1 MIKKNFAD
9 LRIGDKSIFEK
20 TITEADIFAFT
31 GICGD
36 FNPLHVSKTFAKN
49 SMFKGRVAHG
59 ALVAGL
65 IDYTLT
71 DIVGLGGVHI
81 SQFCRFKA
89 PVKIGDTITVES
101 ELVDK
106 NPKKNRLKINSTLKN
121 QDGVI
126 VLTGEAE
133 AMLPE

>member
-1 MIKKNFAD
+1 MIKKTFAD
-9 LRIGDKSIFEK
+9 LKIGDKSIFEK

-36 FNPLHVSKTFAKN
+36 FNPLHVSKTFAEN
-49 SMFKGRVAHG
+49 SIFKGRVAHG

-89 PVKIGDTITVES
+89 QNKI
-101 ELVDK
+101 LR
-106 NPKKNRLKINSTLKN
+106 N
-121 QDGVI
+121 VI
-126 VLTGEAE
+126 
-133 AMLPE
+133 